1 MACSVCHGP
10 HIAQSAELAVYAAQ
24 VPSFHELPDDLL
36 RLAGK
41 EHEHSPRTYTEGAS
55 ISRAAPCAAVP
66 RPAARPCPHLLQ
78 FRAVF
83 CRSLLCH
90 YVRNPVNL
98 SSRLLCYTALS
109 LLDVPTNAPSPPRPA
124 RASAPSPPRPRRH
137 TVGTFCTH
145 QHMAR
150 PRRRA

>member
-137 TVGTFCTH
+137 TVGTYIH